1 MTDIN
6 ECSICLELLDNTYQL
21 YVLEC
26 GHQYHTTCLTDW
38 YKNPIANYKCPLCN
52 EKSDI
57 VNVTNSL
64 KTIDPINI
72 INHTNNLQSNNINS
86 NQINSIN
93 CNQINNINSYKIIS
107 STNILD
113 NSNNKNLNNG
123 KKQNCV
129 IL

>member
-1 MTDIN
+1 MIDIN

-57 VNVTNSL
+57 INVTNSL
-64 KTIDPINI
+64 KTISPINVI
-72 INHTNNLQSNNINS
+72 KHTNNLQSNNINS
-86 NQINSIN
+86 NQIN
-93 CNQINNINSYKIIS
+93 NINSYEIIS
-107 STNILD
+107 STNIPY
-113 NSNNKNLNNG
+113 NSNNNRSLNNK

>member
-6 ECSICLELLDNTYQL
+6 ECSICLELLDNKYQI

-52 EKSDI
+52 EQSDI
-57 VNVTNSL
+57 
-64 KTIDPINI
+64 INI

>member
-26 GHQYHTTCLTDW
+26 GHKYHTTCLTDW

-57 VNVTNSL
+57 INVTDSL
-64 KTIDPINI
+64 KTISPINVI
-72 INHTNNLQSNNINS
+72 KHTNNPQSNNINS

-93 CNQINNINSYKIIS
+93 NINSYEIIS
-107 STNILD
+107 STNIPN
-113 NSNNKNLNNG
+113 NSNNKSLNNH
-123 KKQNCV
+123 KKQNCT

>member
-6 ECSICLELLDNTYQL
+6 ECSICLELLDNKYQI

-57 VNVTNSL
+57 INVTDSL
-64 KTIDPINI
+64 KTISPINVI
-72 INHTNNLQSNNINS
+72 KHTNNPQSNN
-86 NQINSIN
+86 IN
-93 CNQINNINSYKIIS
+93 CNQINNINSYGIIS
-107 STNILD
+107 STNIPY
-113 NSNNKNLNNG
+113 SNNSKSLNNH

>member
-6 ECSICLELLDNTYQL
+6 VCSICLELLDNKYQI

-26 GHQYHTTCLTDW
+26 GHKYHTTCLTDW

-57 VNVTNSL
+57 INVTNSL
-64 KTIDPINI
+64 KPITPTNL
-72 INHTNNLQSNNINS
+72 INHNKSLQLNTINSNQINNINS
-86 NQINSIN
+86 NQT
-93 CNQINNINSYKIIS
+93 NSYKIIS
-107 STNILD
+107 STNIPY
-113 NSNNKNLNNG
+113 NSNNSNLNNH